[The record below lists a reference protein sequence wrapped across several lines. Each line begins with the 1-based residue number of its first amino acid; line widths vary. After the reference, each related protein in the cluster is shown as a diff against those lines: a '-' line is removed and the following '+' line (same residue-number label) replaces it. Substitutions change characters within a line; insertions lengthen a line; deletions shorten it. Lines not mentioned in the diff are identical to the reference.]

1 MALDFLNTL
10 TPEQQAVALKVAT
23 AAKKYGV
30 PVDLALAAAMQ
41 ESGFSQK
48 AVSPTG
54 PVGVMQLGKKAAQD
68 MKVNRH
74 NEDQNIDGGMRYL
87 KQQLDKHD
95 NKFDVALI
103 AYHDGPGSD
112 YFKGGK
118 ASKEALNHVEAI
130 KGLGGFST
138 PVPTTENA
146 PATTEDF
153 GVEPV
158 ANVDY
163 TDTEDGE
170 TEGRTRGLEDVVAAG
185 VGAATGAGI
194 DIMGKKYNTAKQ
206 QLIDEQQALA
216 QQRMALAQ
224 KNAPPDY
231 GSGTQHWA
239 ETEYNEDVN
248 RFIKNPTDKPHAVAM
263 AKKVIPQIQKGVAMA
278 PNAAPFAGSMI
289 LNPNP
294 LPPKIPAAPSI
305 GATVPPLPPTYRPSL
320 GEITKRAI
328 QTSSA
333 PGRVLGGAIAGG
345 QGYDAY
351 QQAQE
356 GNVPEAIG
364 SATSALGGLGMAVAP
379 KKYAPLFA
387 VPAVVGEGMKPLS
400 KYLADKLADSMGL
413 KKKESVLEE
422 EPVQKFD
429 KGGLAKKALGVVAA
443 PLDELGGLAR
453 ALRQPT
459 AEEIAAFQP
468 RHTQQMKF
476 SEAIAPHMG
485 KYLGLHMSDRFGT
498 HGNRM
503 GGTGF
508 TNFQNIS
515 PVHAVNDVVWMN
527 DSENAANKIAQQ
539 THFNG
544 QPMIHSNYIGSPTQH
559 KSNKTVHADIL
570 DNFYKRLNAGEIP
583 EETINKINA
592 GIQAKS
598 RGVGTVKDL
607 RFSELFDIRDR
618 FASQEIGGNT
628 MESRGALS
636 EMLGTGT
643 GVGGAKHVAVPNY
656 YDILASHA
664 DPLTQGA
671 PTSSVGTRLFSI
683 NNEPTQMTDM
693 FHPDYRYTV
702 HGTDEGVQFPAVP
715 QHIAAQKFVEDYQSK
730 FPGKDP
736 HGNAWFAYPKN
747 PQLIDKDYIA
757 RARDLGYAQG
767 GLV

>member
-41 ESGFSQK
+41 ESGFNQK

-54 PVGVMQLGKKAAQD
+54 PVGVMQMGKKAAQD
-68 MKVNRH
+68 MKVDRH

-95 NKFDVALI
+95 NKFDTALI

-118 ASKEALNHVEAI
+118 ASPEALNHIEKI
-130 KGLGGFST
+130 KSLGGFAT
-138 PVPTTENA
+138 PVASTETVPSSEN
-146 PATTEDF
+146 F

-158 ANVDY
+158 ANIEYNDSG
-163 TDTEDGE
+163 DEEDG
-170 TEGRTRGLEDVVAAG
+170 GRTRSLEDVVAAG
-185 VGAATGAGI
+185 TGAAAGAGI
-194 DIMGKKYNTAKQ
+194 DMMGKKYDTAKQ
-206 QLIDEQQALA
+206 QLIDEQQVLA
-216 QQRMALAQ
+216 QQRLALAQ
-224 KNAPPDY
+224 KNAPPAY

-263 AKKVIPQIQKGVAMA
+263 AKQVIPQIQKGVAMA
-278 PNAAPFAGSMI
+278 PNAAPYPGSMI
-289 LNPNP
+289 LNPSP
-294 LPPKIPAAPSI
+294 LPPKIPAAPSV
-305 GATVPPLPPTYRPSL
+305 GTTMPPLPPTYRPSF

-328 QTSSA
+328 KTTSA
-333 PGRVLGGAIAGG
+333 PGRIAGGAIAGG

-351 QQAQE
+351 ERAQE
-356 GNVPEAIG
+356 GDIPGAIASG
-364 SATSALGGLGMAVAP
+364 LSAAGGVGMATAP

-387 VPAVVGEGMKPLS
+387 VPAIGGGALQ
-400 KYLADKLADSMGL
+400 YLVDKFGP

-422 EPVQKFD
+422 QPVEKFD
-429 KGGLAKKALGVVAA
+429 KGGLAKKAFGVVAA
-443 PLDELGGLAR
+443 PLSELGVLAPR

-459 AEEIAAFQP
+459 AEEIAAFQARP
-468 RHTQQMKF
+468 TQQMKF
-476 SEAIAPHMG
+476 SEAIAPHQG

-544 QPMIHSNYIGSPTQH
+544 QPMIHSNYIGAPAQH

-583 EETINKINA
+583 EETLNKINA
-592 GIQAKS
+592 GIQVKS
-598 RGVGTVKDL
+598 RGTGTVKNL
-607 RFSELFDIRDR
+607 NFSEPFDIRDR
-618 FASQEIGGNT
+618 FAAQEIGGNT
-628 MESRGALS
+628 MDSRGALS

-643 GVGGAKHVAVPNY
+643 GVGGTKHIAVPNY

-702 HGTDEGVQFPAVP
+702 HGKDEGVQFPAVP
-715 QHIAAQKFVEDYQSK
+715 QNIAAQKFVEDYQTR

-736 HGNAWFAYPKN
+736 HGNAWFSYPGN
-747 PQLIDKDYIA
+747 PQLIDKNYIA

>member
-48 AVSPTG
+48 AVSKTG
-54 PVGVMQLGKKAAQD
+54 PVGVMQMGKKAAQD
-68 MKVNRH
+68 MKVDRH

-95 NKFDVALI
+95 NDFDTSLI

-118 ASKEALNHVEAI
+118 ASPEALNHIEKI
-130 KGLGGFST
+130 KGLGGYTT
-138 PVPTTENA
+138 PVASAA
-146 PATTEDF
+146 PASENF
-153 GVEPV
+153 GVDPV
-158 ANVDY
+158 ANIEYSDSEE
-163 TDTEDGE
+163 EDG
-170 TEGRTRGLEDVVAAG
+170 GRTRSLEDVVAAG
-185 VGAATGAGI
+185 TGAAAGAGI
-194 DIMGKKYNTAKQ
+194 DMMGKKYDTARQ
-206 QLIDEQQALA
+206 QIVDEQRALA
-216 QQRMALAQ
+216 QQRLELAQ
-224 KNAPPDY
+224 KNAPPEY

-248 RFIKNPTDKPHAVAM
+248 RFIKNPTDKPHAVEQ
-263 AKKVIPQIQKGVAMA
+263 AKQVIPQIKKGLAMA
-278 PNAAPFAGSMI
+278 PNAAPYPGSMI

-294 LPPKIPAAPSI
+294 LPSRIPAQTMPSAMAPK
-305 GATVPPLPPTYRPSL
+305 LPPEYRPSL

-328 QTSSA
+328 KTTSA

-351 QQAQE
+351 QQVQE
-356 GNVPEAIG
+356 GNMPDAILSG
-364 SATSALGGLGMAVAP
+364 VSALGGLGMATAP

-387 VPAVVGEGMKPLS
+387 LPAIAGEAA
-400 KYLADKLADSMGL
+400 KYGVDYIADKFGP
-413 KKKESVLEE
+413 KKKESVLQDQ
-422 EPVQKFD
+422 PVEKFD
-429 KGGLAKKALGVVAA
+429 RGGLAKKVFGAVAA
-443 PLDELGGLAR
+443 PLSELGGLAPR

-459 AEEIAAFQP
+459 AEEIAAFQARP
-468 RHTQQMKF
+468 TQQMKF
-476 SEAIAPHMG
+476 SEAIAPHKG

-498 HGNRM
+498 HGDRM

-544 QPMIHSNYIGSPTQH
+544 QPMIHSNYIGAPAQH

-583 EETINKINA
+583 EETLNKINA

-607 RFSELFDIRDR
+607 RFSEPFDIQDR
-618 FASQEIGGNT
+618 FAAQEIGGNT

-643 GVGGAKHVAVPNY
+643 GVGGTKHIAVPNY

-702 HGTDEGVQFPAVP
+702 HGKDQNVQFPAVP
-715 QHIAAQKFVEDYQSK
+715 QHIAAQKFVEDYKAK

-736 HGNAWFAYPKN
+736 HGNAWFSYPGN
-747 PQLIDKDYIA
+747 PQLIDENYVA

>member
-95 NKFDVALI
+95 NKFDTALI

-138 PVPTTENA
+138 PVASAETA
-146 PATTEDF
+146 PATTTEDF

-158 ANVDY
+158 ANIEYSDSGE
-163 TDTEDGE
+163 EDGA
-170 TEGRTRGLEDVVAAG
+170 RSRSLEDVVAAG
-185 VGAATGAGI
+185 TGAAAGAGI
-194 DIMGKKYNTAKQ
+194 DMMGKKYDTAKQ
-206 QLIDEQQALA
+206 QIVDEQRALA
-216 QQRMALAQ
+216 QQRMELAQ
-224 KNAPPDY
+224 KNAPPEY

-263 AKKVIPQIQKGVAMA
+263 AKQVIPQIQKGVAMA
-278 PNAAPFAGSMI
+278 PNAAPYPGSMI

-294 LPPKIPAAPSI
+294 LPPKIPAQ
-305 GATVPPLPPTYRPSL
+305 TVSSTAIPKLPPEYKPSF
-320 GEITKRAI
+320 GEVTKRAI
-328 QTSSA
+328 KTTAA
-333 PGRVLGGAIAGG
+333 PGRILGGAVAGG

-351 QQAQE
+351 QRAQE
-356 GNVPEAIG
+356 GDIPGAILSG
-364 SATSALGGLGMAVAP
+364 VSSLGGLGMAMAP

-387 VPAVVGEGMKPLS
+387 LPAIAGEAT
-400 KYLADKLADSMGL
+400 KYGVDYIADKFGP
-413 KKKESVLEE
+413 KKKESVLQD
-422 EPVQKFD
+422 EPVEKFD
-429 KGGLAKKALGVVAA
+429 KGGLAKKAFGAVAA
-443 PLDELGGLAR
+443 PLSELGGLAPR
-453 ALRQPT
+453 VLRQPT
-459 AEEIAAFQP
+459 AEEIAAFQARP
-468 RHTQQMKF
+468 TQQMKF
-476 SEAIAPHMG
+476 SEAIAPHKG

-498 HGNRM
+498 HGDRM

-508 TNFQNIS
+508 PNFQNIN
-515 PVHAVNDVVWMN
+515 PLHAVNEIGWMN

-583 EETINKINA
+583 EETLNKINA

-607 RFSELFDIRDR
+607 RFNEPFDIRDQ
-618 FASQEIGGNT
+618 FATQEIGGNT

-636 EMLGTGT
+636 EMLGTGA
-643 GVGGAKHVAVPNY
+643 GVGGTKHIAVPDY

-671 PTSSVGTRLFSI
+671 PTSAVGTRLFSVY
-683 NNEPTQMTDM
+683 NEPTQMTDL
-693 FHPDYRYTV
+693 FHNDYRYAV
-702 HGTDEGVQFPAVP
+702 HGKDQGVQFPAVP

-736 HGNAWFAYPKN
+736 HGNAWFAYSKN
-747 PQLIDKDYIA
+747 PQLIDENYIA
-757 RARDLGYAQG
+757 RARDFGYAQG

>member
-10 TPEQQAVALKVAT
+10 TPQQQAVALKVAT

-41 ESGFSQK
+41 ESGFDQTR
-48 AVSPTG
+48 VSKTG
-54 PVGVMQLGKKAAQD
+54 PVGVMQMGKKAAQD
-68 MKVNRH
+68 MKVDRH

-95 NKFDVALI
+95 NDFDTALI

-118 ASKEALNHVEAI
+118 ASPEALNHIEKI
-130 KGLGGFST
+130 KSFGGYAT
-138 PVPTTENA
+138 PVSASA
-146 PATTEDF
+146 PAATTEDF

-158 ANVDY
+158 ANIEY
-163 TDTEDGE
+163 NGTEDG
-170 TEGRTRGLEDVVAAG
+170 TRTRGLEDIIAAG
-185 VGAATGAGI
+185 TGAATGAGI
-194 DIMGKKYNTAKQ
+194 DIMGKKYDTARQ
-206 QLIDEQQALA
+206 QIVDEQRALA
-216 QQRMALAQ
+216 QQRLELAQ
-224 KNAPPDY
+224 KNAPPEY

-248 RFIKNPTDKPHAVAM
+248 RFIKNPTDKPHAVEQ
-263 AKKVIPQIQKGVAMA
+263 AKQVIPQIKKGLAMA
-278 PNAAPFAGSMI
+278 PNAAPYPGSMI

-294 LPPKIPAAPSI
+294 LPSRIPAQTMPSAMAPK
-305 GATVPPLPPTYRPSL
+305 LPPEYRPSL

-328 QTSSA
+328 KTTSA

-356 GNVPEAIG
+356 GNMPDAILSG
-364 SATSALGGLGMAVAP
+364 VSALGGLGMASAP

-387 VPAVVGEGMKPLS
+387 IPAIAGEAT
-400 KYLADKLADSMGL
+400 KYGVDYIADKFGP
-413 KKKESVLEE
+413 KKKESVLQDQ
-422 EPVQKFD
+422 PVEKFD
-429 KGGLAKKALGVVAA
+429 KGGLAKKAFGAVAA
-443 PLDELGGLAR
+443 PLNELGGLAPR

-459 AEEIAAFQP
+459 AEEIAAFQARP
-468 RHTQQMKF
+468 TQQMKF
-476 SEAIAPHMG
+476 SEAIAPHKG

-498 HGNRM
+498 HGDRM

-515 PVHAVNDVVWMN
+515 PVHAVNEAVWMN
-527 DSENAANKIAQQ
+527 DSEHAANTIAKQ

-570 DNFYKRLNAGEIP
+570 DNFYKRLNAGEISP
-583 EETINKINA
+583 EQIEKINA
-592 GIQAKS
+592 GIQARS
-598 RGVGTVKDL
+598 RDVGTLKK
-607 RFSELFDIRDR
+607 RPFSETFDIQDK
-618 FASQEIGGNT
+618 FAAQEIGGNT
-628 MESRGALS
+628 MDSRGALS
-636 EMLGTGT
+636 SMLGTGE
-643 GVGGAKHVAVPNY
+643 GVGKNKNIAVPDY
-656 YDILASHA
+656 YEILASHA

-671 PTSSVGTRLFSI
+671 PTSSVGTRLFDI
-683 NNEPTQMTDM
+683 YNEPTQMTEM
-693 FHPDYRYTV
+693 FHPDYRYIV
-702 HGTDEGVQFPAVP
+702 HGKDQNVQFPAVP
-715 QHIAAQKFVEDYQSK
+715 QHIAAQKFVEDYKAK

-747 PQLIDKDYIA
+747 PQLIDEDYIA